1 MLKKSLVTLFISAL
15 ILTSCGKKS
24 GGTTP
29 TPPPPPPPPPV
40 EVEENIAFSLD
51 PDPGTTTV
59 TALSGTY
66 SFKVTLNSKMP
77 STGISIDITSK
88 KDSDGSLIDSK
99 NVKSTVA
106 ANDISTGT
114 FASGVLYNITVA
126 VTSQK
131 TATNTASKTFKI
143 ARK

>member
-1 MLKKSLVTLFISAL
+1 MLKKSFLTLFVSVL
-15 ILTSCGKKS
+15 IFTSCGKKP
-24 GGTTP
+24 GNTP
-29 TPPPPPPPPPV
+29 TPPTPPPPPV

-77 STGISIDITSK
+77 SSGISIDVSTK
-88 KDSDGSLIDSK
+88 KDSDGTLLDSK

-114 FASGVLYNITVA
+114 FASGNIGF
-126 VTSQK
+126 
-131 TATNTASKTFKI
+131 NTLQHP
-143 ARK
+143 

>member
-1 MLKKSLVTLFISAL
+1 MKKSSFTILLLLSISFGL
-15 ILTSCGKKS
+15 NSCGKKGTG
-24 GGTTP
+24 GGT
-29 TPPPPPPPPPV
+29 PPPPPPPPV

-51 PDPGTTTV
+51 PDPGTSTA

-77 STGISIDITSK
+77 SSGISIDVTTK
-88 KDSDGSLIDSK
+88 KDSDGSLLDSK
-99 NVKSTVA
+99 NVKSSVA

-131 TATNTASKTFKI
+131 TSTNTASKTFKV